1 MFTGF
6 NQKFPEYE
14 VVTPQTNLSFTLRT
28 LTVQEEERLKG
39 SFVTPQKIIDH
50 LNKCIYDA
58 IVQKPESIPDYKTF
72 LEKITTKDRD
82 ALLYGL
88 YHITYEEIRNY
99 DVTCSSCG
107 KSQPVT
113 VKASDTFNAIP
124 YEGKNILEEESAVK
138 LPITTNVTAIICQPT
153 LAMEENI
160 LRSFAGSAEFSS
172 DIVSETLFIKRF
184 EEDIEEQ
191 VNPTIYDNRRDIIEA
206 FGSLPAKDKRKL
218 LKEYQDKFGKY
229 GCSLKMRV
237 YCPHCGEQ
245 EVVDIDLVD
254 NFFRALFE

>member
-6 NQKFPEYE
+6 KQKFPEYE
-14 VVTPQTNLSFTLRT
+14 VITPQTNLSFTLRT

-39 SFVTPQKIIDH
+39 SFVTPQKIVDH
-50 LNKCIYDA
+50 LNKCIYDS
-58 IVQKPESIPDYKTF
+58 IVQKPEDIVDYKIF

-99 DVTCSSCG
+99 DVTCSSCN
-107 KSQPVT
+107 KSHSIT
-113 VKASDTFNAIP
+113 VKASDTFSTNP
-124 YEGKNILEEESAVK
+124 YKGKNILDEEVAVK
-138 LPITTNVTAIICQPT
+138 LPITNNVSVVIRQAT
-153 LAMEENI
+153 LANEVDI
-160 LRSFAGSAEFSS
+160 LHSFSGSAEFSS

-184 EEDIEEQ
+184 EEDVEEQ
-191 VNPTIYDNRRDIIEA
+191 VTPTIYDDRKDIIEA

-218 LKEYQDKFGKY
+218 IKAYQDNFGKY

-237 YCPHCGEQ
+237 FCPHCGEQ
-245 EVVDIDLVD
+245 EVIDIDLVD
-254 NFFRALFE
+254 NFFRSLFE

>member
-6 NQKFPEYE
+6 KQKFPEYE

-72 LEKITTKDRD
+72 LEKITIKDRD

-99 DVTCSSCG
+99 DVTCSACG

-113 VKASDTFNAIP
+113 VKASDTFSMVP
-124 YEGKNILEEESAVK
+124 YEGTNILEEEVSVK
-138 LPITTNVTAIICQPT
+138 LPITNNVTAIIRQAT
-153 LAMEENI
+153 LANEVDI
-160 LRSFAGSAEFSS
+160 LRNFSGSAEFSS
-172 DIVSETLFIKRF
+172 EIVSETLFIKRF
-184 EEDIEEQ
+184 EEDVEEQ
-191 VNPTIYDNRRDIIEA
+191 VEPTIYDDRKDIIEA

-218 LKEYQDKFGKY
+218 LKEYQENFGKY

-254 NFFRALFE
+254 NFFRSLFE

>member
-6 NQKFPEYE
+6 KQKFPEYE

-72 LEKITTKDRD
+72 LEKITIKDRD

-99 DVTCSSCG
+99 DVTCSACG

-113 VKASDTFNAIP
+113 VKASDTFSMVP
-124 YEGKNILEEESAVK
+124 YEGTNILEEEVSVK
-138 LPITTNVTAIICQPT
+138 LPITNNVP
-153 LAMEENI
+153 
-160 LRSFAGSAEFSS
+160 S
-172 DIVSETLFIKRF
+172 
-184 EEDIEEQ
+184 
-191 VNPTIYDNRRDIIEA
+191 
-206 FGSLPAKDKRKL
+206 
-218 LKEYQDKFGKY
+218 
-229 GCSLKMRV
+229 
-237 YCPHCGEQ
+237 
-245 EVVDIDLVD
+245 
-254 NFFRALFE
+254 